1 MEHYEEIA
9 QTLEVIAEQY
19 ADQEVIQVLREA
31 AQIVRDKPYTRSISE
46 VRSIVN
52 AVRAGLPVQIDYY
65 DPERDAEDDGD
76 CSYRPQY

>member
-19 ADQEVIQVLREA
+19 SDPEVIQVMREA
-31 AQIVRDKPYTRSISE
+31 AQIVRDKPHTRTISE
-46 VRSIVN
+46 VQSIVD

-65 DPERDAEDDGD
+65 DPERDSDP
-76 CSYRPQY
+76 YVNNPQY